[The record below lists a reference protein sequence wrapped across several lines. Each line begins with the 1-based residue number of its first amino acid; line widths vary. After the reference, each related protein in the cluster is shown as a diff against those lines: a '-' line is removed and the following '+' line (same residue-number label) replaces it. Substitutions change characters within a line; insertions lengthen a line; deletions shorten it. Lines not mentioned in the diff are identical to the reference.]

1 MNKIIIDGYYKEKE
15 HLGKISGIIF
25 KNWEDSEPIDKI
37 SIIINNFD
45 SYIPGE
51 FYKRELPGI
60 VKLLENIDLD
70 KFDTIILDS
79 HVWLWNYEESFEKPK
94 PGLGAHLYE
103 KLGRKNLNIIG
114 IAKSYYCDNNMHT
127 FSCFR
132 GNSKNPLYVDSINQ
146 DKDYSEVIK
155 SMYGNFRIPYLIKL
169 ADTESKINF
178 K

>member
-15 HLGKISGIIF
+15 CLGKISGIIF

-79 HVWLWNYEESFEKPK
+79 HVWLWNDEESFEKPK
-94 PGLGAHLYE
+94 PGLGAQ
-103 KLGRKNLNIIG
+103 KTWK
-114 IAKSYYCDNNMHT
+114 K
-127 FSCFR
+127 
-132 GNSKNPLYVDSINQ
+132 
-146 DKDYSEVIK
+146 
-155 SMYGNFRIPYLIKL
+155 
-169 ADTESKINF
+169 ES
-178 K
+178 